1 MTNLRGIFPSGAGNP
16 TGVRLESAPLW
27 RSLLYREP
35 TSERVATLERWL
47 RANPGAWV
55 RLYHGTDA
63 ALPVAREGL
72 KPTSEARRNSLQ
84 SRAGHVSFSIYPGH
98 AEVFARIA
106 FPRRAVTIYGVDF
119 RVGELVADRDQLR
132 NQRVWAQREVK
143 DTLAY
148 SLAFGHGAQV
158 KGAVSAERLFVV
170 RQGPSAEQMSAG
182 ELPRNTAA
190 LLPRAAG
197 MRLS

>member
-1 MTNLRGIFPSGAGNP
+1 MEAEPM
-16 TGVRLESAPLW
+16 W

-35 TSERVATLERWL
+35 TADRVATLDRWL

-72 KPTSEARRNSLQ
+72 MPTGEARRNSLQ
-84 SRAGHVSFSIYPGH
+84 SRTGYVSFSIYAGH

-106 FPRRAVTIYGVDF
+106 FPRRAVTIYGVDL
-119 RVGELVADRDQLR
+119 RAGELVADRDQLR
-132 NQRVWAQREVK
+132 NQRAWARREVK
-143 DTLAY
+143 DTLAH

-158 KGAVSAERLFVV
+158 KGGVAAERLFVV
-170 RQGPSAEQMSAG
+170 KQCPSAKQMSAG
-182 ELPRNTAA
+182 MLSRVARRVPVPTAK
-190 LLPRAAG
+190 
-197 MRLS
+197 MRWL

>member
-1 MTNLRGIFPSGAGNP
+1 M
-16 TGVRLESAPLW
+16 W

-35 TSERVATLERWL
+35 TAERVATLDRWL

-72 KPTSEARRNSLQ
+72 KPTGEARRNSLQ
-84 SRAGHVSFSIYPGH
+84 SRTGYVSFSIYPGH
-98 AEVFARIA
+98 AEVFARMA
-106 FPRRAVTIYGVDF
+106 FPQRVVIIYGVDL

-132 NQRVWAQREVK
+132 NQRHWAKREVK
-143 DTLAY
+143 DTLAD

-158 KGAVSAERLFVV
+158 KGGVAAERLFVV
-170 RQGPSAEQMSAG
+170 RRCLSAEQMSA
-182 ELPRNTAA
+182 EMLPRVA
-190 LLPRAAG
+190 PRAPVRTAG
-197 MRLS
+197 MRL

>member
-1 MTNLRGIFPSGAGNP
+1 M
-16 TGVRLESAPLW
+16 W

-35 TSERVATLERWL
+35 TAERVATLDRWL

-72 KPTSEARRNSLQ
+72 KPAGEARRNSLQ
-84 SRAGHVSFSIYPGH
+84 SRTGYISLSIYPGH
-98 AEVFARIA
+98 AEVFARMA
-106 FPRRAVTIYGVDF
+106 FPRRAVAIYGVDL

-132 NQRVWAQREVK
+132 NQRAWARRDVK
-143 DTLAY
+143 DTLAH

-158 KGAVSAERLFVV
+158 KGGVAAERLFVV
-170 RQGPSAEQMSAG
+170 RQCPSAEQMSAG
-182 ELPRNTAA
+182 MLPRFVPHASA
-190 LLPRAAG
+190 RPVG
-197 MRLS
+197 MRML